1 MAEHAGKGF
10 IWYELMTTDVD
21 AAKAFYGAVVGWQ
34 THDSGMPGMRYEL
47 FGMNGKDVGGM
58 MTMPAAA
65 EHKAMWMAHIYTPDV
80 DAAAAAVTDRGGSI
94 LRPPT
99 DIPSVGRF
107 AVVRD
112 PQSAVYL
119 LFQPSG
125 NGMWQPL
132 DAQAVGNIGWHELVT
147 TDWQQAWDFYSG
159 LYGWTKHM
167 SVDMDPMGTY
177 QTFMLTETQGGGMMN
192 RPPAMQAAGAPPHW
206 TYYITVDS
214 IQAAKQRVLD
224 SGGTVMHGPTE
235 VPGGSWILQGVD
247 PQCAR
252 FALTAKS

>member
-10 IWYELMTTDVD
+10 IWYELMTTDVE
-21 AAKAFYGAVVGWQ
+21 AARTFYSNVVGWQ
-34 THDSGMPGMRYEL
+34 TRDSGMPGMRYEL
-47 FGMNGKDVGGM
+47 FGMDGKDVGGM
-58 MTMPAAA
+58 MSMPDPA

-80 DAAAAAVTDRGGSI
+80 DAAAAAVTERGGSI

-99 DIPSVGRF
+99 DIPHVGRF

-119 LFQPSG
+119 LFQPG
-125 NGMWQPL
+125 GGGVWEPL
-132 DAQAVGNIGWHELVT
+132 GAQAVGNIGWHELVT
-147 TDWQQAWDFYSG
+147 TDWEAAWEFYSG

-167 SVDMDPMGTY
+167 AVDMGPMGTY
-177 QTFMLTETQGGGMMN
+177 QTFMSTDTQGGGMMTM
-192 RPPAMQAAGAPPHW
+192 PPPMQAAGAPPHW
-206 TYYITVDS
+206 TYYLTVDS

-224 SGGTVMHGPTE
+224 AGGKVTHEPSE
-235 VPGGSWILQGVD
+235 VPGGAWILQGID
-247 PQCAR
+247 PQGAR